1 MEMMSDKLIA
11 CLMMMYIIQHHVC
24 PIPAAPIPTTKKETH
39 QFTFRI
45 YICEQPGCTGRAHTE
60 NGQTGRARKK
70 NLEYLSVIR
79 EVTQK
84 ER

>member
-11 CLMMMYIIQHHVC
+11 CLMMMYTIQHYAG
-24 PIPAAPIPTTKKETH
+24 PIPTAPIPTVKNETH

-45 YICEQPGCTGRAHTE
+45 YISEQPGCTGGAQTE

-70 NLEYLSVIR
+70 NLEYLS
-79 EVTQK
+79 
-84 ER
+84 